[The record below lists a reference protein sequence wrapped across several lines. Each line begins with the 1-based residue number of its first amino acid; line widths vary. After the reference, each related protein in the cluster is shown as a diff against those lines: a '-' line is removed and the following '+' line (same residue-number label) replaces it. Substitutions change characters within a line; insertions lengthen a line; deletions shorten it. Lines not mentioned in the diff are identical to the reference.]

1 MKRTWFVVIAILVVG
16 AGGFAVMQFRR
27 EPASTDRMRTAR
39 VTRGTV
45 VLSVSATGT
54 VQPASLVEVRSRATG
69 TVTRVRVDEG
79 QSVNAGEVLVEIND
93 PDARAAVESTRASLR
108 SAEAAAAS
116 ARARLDALRAGA
128 TVYARQQS
136 DEAVRQ
142 ADASLAQA
150 KSNLARQEQ
159 LFRDG
164 YVSQSAVDQA
174 RRDAVVAES
183 QLRAARAHLADV
195 QTGATPEQIAESE
208 ALLRQSLAQA
218 DQARANQRQADE
230 RLSET
235 RIAAPISGVVVKRSV
250 DVGQTVIGGSG
261 VGGTLVISLAQI
273 DPLLATVN
281 VDETDIGGIRL
292 GMPVRLTADALP
304 DVVVSGRVDQI
315 AAQAQVIQNVTQFAV
330 TVTLLTPPPVM
341 RLGMTVNAEFVRARA
356 ANVLVVPQEAVKV
369 GNSAS
374 VTVVGPGG
382 TLQTRAVQTG
392 VSDGRQ
398 IEITNGLTEGEVVF
412 LGYARPQ
419 TTPPGGRAPFTPQFQ
434 QRQQQQRPG
443 GGSGR

>member
-1 MKRTWFVVIAILVVG
+1 MKRTWLVVIAILVVG

-27 EPASTDRMRTAR
+27 EPASADRMRTAR

-128 TVYARQQS
+128 TVYARQQA

-164 YVSQSAVDQA
+164 YVSQSSVDQA

-208 ALLRQSLAQA
+208 ALLRQSVAQA

-261 VGGTLVISLAQI
+261 VGGTLVITLAQI

-281 VDETDIGGIRL
+281 VDETDIAGIRL

-330 TVTLLTPPPVM
+330 TVTLLIPPPAM

-398 IEITNGLTEGEVVF
+398 IEITDGLTEGEVVF
-412 LGYARPQ
+412 LGYAHPQ

>member
-1 MKRTWFVVIAILVVG
+1 MRRTWLVVIAILVVG
-16 AGGFAVMQFRR
+16 AGGGFAWVRFRGD
-27 EPASTDRMRTAR
+27 PASTDRMRTAR
-39 VTRGTV
+39 VARGNV

-79 QSVNAGEVLVEIND
+79 QTVNAGEVLVEIND
-93 PDARAAVESTRASLR
+93 PDARAAVESTRAALR

-128 TVYARQQS
+128 TVYARQQAE
-136 DEAVRQ
+136 EAVRQ

-150 KSNLARQEQ
+150 KSNLVRQEQ
-159 LFRDG
+159 LFKDG
-164 YVSQSAVDQA
+164 YIPQSAVDQA
-174 RRDAVVAES
+174 RRDAAVAES
-183 QLRAARAHLADV
+183 QLRAAQAHLADV

-208 ALLRQSLAQA
+208 ALFRQSVAQA
-218 DQARANQRQADE
+218 DQARSNQRQADE
-230 RLSET
+230 RLAET
-235 RIAAPISGVVVKRSV
+235 RISAPISGVVVKRSV

-261 VGGTLVISLAQI
+261 VGGTLVITLAQI
-273 DPLLATVN
+273 DPLLAAVN
-281 VDETDIGGIRL
+281 VDETDISGIRL
-292 GMPVRLTADALP
+292 SMPVRLTADALP

-315 AAQAQVIQNVTQFAV
+315 AAQAQVVQNVTQFAV
-330 TVTLLTPPPVM
+330 TVTLLAPPPAM

-398 IEITNGLTEGEVVF
+398 VEITNGLTEGEVVF
-412 LGYARPQ
+412 LGYVRQQ
-419 TTPPGGRAPFTPQFQ
+419 TAPPGGRAPFSPQFQ
-434 QRQQQQRPG
+434 QRQQQRPG
-443 GGSGR
+443 GTGR

>member
-1 MKRTWFVVIAILVVG
+1 MKRTWLVVIAILVVG
-16 AGGFAVMQFRR
+16 AGGFAWVRLRR
-27 EPASTDRMRTAR
+27 DPASTDRMRTAR

-79 QSVNAGEVLVEIND
+79 QTVNAGEVLAEIND

-128 TVYARQQS
+128 TVYARQQAE
-136 DEAVRQ
+136 EAVRQ

-150 KSNLARQEQ
+150 KSNLVRQEQ
-159 LFRDG
+159 LLRDG
-164 YVSQSAVDQA
+164 YIPQSAVDQA

-183 QLRAARAHLADV
+183 QLRAAQAHLADV
-195 QTGATPEQIAESE
+195 QMGATPEQIAEAE
-208 ALLRQSLAQA
+208 ALLRQSVAQA

-230 RLSET
+230 RLAET
-235 RIAAPISGVVVKRSV
+235 RISAPISGVVVKRSV

-261 VGGTLVISLAQI
+261 VGGTLVITLAQI

-281 VDETDIGGIRL
+281 VDETDIAGIRL

-304 DVVVSGRVDQI
+304 DVGVNGRVDQI

-330 TVTLLTPPPVM
+330 TVTLLAPPPAM

-369 GNSAS
+369 GNSVS

-392 VSDGRQ
+392 ISDGRQ
-398 IEITNGLTEGEVVF
+398 VEITDGLTEGEVVF

-434 QRQQQQRPG
+434 QRQQQRPG
-443 GGSGR
+443 GPGR

>member
-1 MKRTWFVVIAILVVG
+1 MRRIWLVVIAILVVG
-16 AGGFAVMQFRR
+16 AGGFAAVLLRR
-27 EPASTDRMRTAR
+27 DPTSSDRMRTAR

-45 VLSVSATGT
+45 VLSVAATGT

-93 PDARAAVESTRASLR
+93 PDARSAVESARASLR

-128 TVYARQQS
+128 TVYARLQAE
-136 DEAVRQ
+136 EAVRQ

-150 KSNLARQEQ
+150 KSNLVRQEQ
-159 LFRDG
+159 LLQEG
-164 YVSQSAVDQA
+164 YVPQSSVDQA

-183 QLRAARAHLADV
+183 QLRAAQAHLADV
-195 QTGATPEQIAESE
+195 VTGATPEQIAEAE
-208 ALLRQSLAQA
+208 ALLRQSVAQA

-230 RLSET
+230 RLAET
-235 RIAAPISGVVVKRSV
+235 RISAPISGVVVKRSV

-261 VGGTLVISLAQI
+261 VGGTLVITLAQI
-273 DPLLATVN
+273 DPLQATVN
-281 VDETDIGGIRL
+281 VDETDIAGIRL
-292 GMPVRLTADALP
+292 GMPVRLTADALQ

-330 TVTLLTPPPVM
+330 TVTLLAPPPAM

-356 ANVLVVPQEAVKV
+356 TNVLVVPQEAVKV

-398 IEITNGLTEGEVVF
+398 VEITDGLTEGEVVF

-419 TTPPGGRAPFTPQFQ
+419 QAPPGGRAPFSPQFQ
-434 QRQQQQRPG
+434 QRQQQPRPG
-443 GGSGR
+443 GPGR

>member
-1 MKRTWFVVIAILVVG
+1 MRRTWLVVIAILVVG
-16 AGGFAVMQFRR
+16 VGSGFAWVRFRGD
-27 EPASTDRMRTAR
+27 PASTDRMRTAR
-39 VTRGTV
+39 VTRGTI

-69 TVTRVRVDEG
+69 TVVRVRVDEG
-79 QSVNAGEVLVEIND
+79 QTVNAGEVLVEIND
-93 PDARAAVESTRASLR
+93 PDARAAVESARASLR

-128 TVYARQQS
+128 TIYARQQAE
-136 DEAVRQ
+136 EAVRQ

-150 KSNLARQEQ
+150 KSNLVRQEQ
-159 LFRDG
+159 LFKDG
-164 YVSQSAVDQA
+164 YIPQSAVDQA

-183 QLRAARAHLADV
+183 QLRAAQAHLADV

-208 ALLRQSLAQA
+208 ALLRQSVAQA
-218 DQARANQRQADE
+218 DQARSNQRQADE
-230 RLSET
+230 RLAET
-235 RIAAPISGVVVKRSV
+235 RISAPISGVVVKRSV
-250 DVGQTVIGGSG
+250 DVGQTVIGGTG
-261 VGGTLVISLAQI
+261 VGGTLVITLAQI

-281 VDETDIGGIRL
+281 VDETDISGIGL

-304 DVVVSGRVDQI
+304 DVVVSGRVEQI
-315 AAQAQVIQNVTQFAV
+315 AAQAQVVQNVTQFAV
-330 TVTLLTPPPVM
+330 TVTLLAPPPTM
-341 RLGMTVNAEFVRARA
+341 RLGMTVNADFVRARA

-374 VTVVGPGG
+374 VTVVGLGG
-382 TLQTRAVQTG
+382 ALQTRAVQTG

-398 IEITNGLTEGEVVF
+398 VEITNGLTEGEVVF

-419 TTPPGGRAPFTPQFQ
+419 TAPPGGRAPFSPQFQ
-434 QRQQQQRPG
+434 PRQQQRPG
-443 GGSGR
+443 GPGR

>member
-1 MKRTWFVVIAILVVG
+1 MRRIWLVAIAILVVG
-16 AGGFAVMQFRR
+16 AGGFAAVRLRR
-27 EPASTDRMRTAR
+27 DPAASDRMRTAR

-79 QSVNAGEVLVEIND
+79 QSVTAGEVLVEIDD
-93 PDARAAVESTRASLR
+93 PDARAAVESARASLR
-108 SAEAAAAS
+108 SAEAATAS

-128 TVYARQQS
+128 TVYARQQAE
-136 DEAVRQ
+136 EAVRQ

-150 KSNLARQEQ
+150 KSNLVRQEQ
-159 LFRDG
+159 LLQEG
-164 YVSQSAVDQA
+164 YVPQSSVDQA

-183 QLRAARAHLADV
+183 QLRAAQAHLADV
-195 QTGATPEQIAESE
+195 VTGATPEQIAEAE
-208 ALLRQSLAQA
+208 ALLRQSVAQA
-218 DQARANQRQADE
+218 DQARASQRQADE
-230 RLSET
+230 RLAET
-235 RIAAPISGVVVKRSV
+235 RISAPISGVVVKRSV

-261 VGGTLVISLAQI
+261 VGGTLVITVAQI
-273 DPLLATVN
+273 DPLQATVN
-281 VDETDIGGIRL
+281 VDETDIAGIRL

-330 TVTLLTPPPVM
+330 TVTLLAPPPTM
-341 RLGMTVNAEFVRARA
+341 RLGMTVNADFVRARA
-356 ANVLVVPQEAVKV
+356 TNVLVVPQEAVKV

-398 IEITNGLTEGEVVF
+398 VEITDGLTEGEIVF

-419 TTPPGGRAPFTPQFQ
+419 PAPPGGRAPFSPQFQ
-434 QRQQQQRPG
+434 PRQQQRPG
-443 GGSGR
+443 GPGR

>member
-1 MKRTWFVVIAILVVG
+1 MRRTWLVVIAILVVSAG
-16 AGGFAVMQFRR
+16 GGFAWVRFRGD
-27 EPASTDRMRTAR
+27 PASADRMRTAR

-79 QSVNAGEVLVEIND
+79 QAVNVGEVLVEIND
-93 PDARAAVESTRASLR
+93 PDARAAVESTRAALR

-128 TVYARQQS
+128 TVYARQQAE
-136 DEAVRQ
+136 EAVRQ

-159 LFRDG
+159 LLKDG
-164 YVSQSAVDQA
+164 YIPQSSVDQA
-174 RRDAVVAES
+174 RRDAAVAES
-183 QLRAARAHLADV
+183 QLRAAQAHLSDV
-195 QTGATPEQIAESE
+195 QTGASPEQIAESE
-208 ALLRQSLAQA
+208 ALLRQSVAQA
-218 DQARANQRQADE
+218 DQARSNQRQADE
-230 RLSET
+230 RVAET
-235 RIAAPISGVVVKRSV
+235 RISAPISGVVVKRSV

-261 VGGTLVISLAQI
+261 VGGTLVITLAQI

-281 VDETDIGGIRL
+281 VDETDISGIRL
-292 GMPVRLTADALP
+292 SMPVRLTADALP

-315 AAQAQVIQNVTQFAV
+315 AAQAQVVQNVTQFAV
-330 TVTLLTPPPVM
+330 IVTLFAPPPAM

-398 IEITNGLTEGEVVF
+398 VEITNGLTEGEVVF
-412 LGYARPQ
+412 LGYVRQQ
-419 TTPPGGRAPFTPQFQ
+419 TAPPGGRAPFSPQFQ
-434 QRQQQQRPG
+434 QRQQQRPG
-443 GGSGR
+443 GTGR